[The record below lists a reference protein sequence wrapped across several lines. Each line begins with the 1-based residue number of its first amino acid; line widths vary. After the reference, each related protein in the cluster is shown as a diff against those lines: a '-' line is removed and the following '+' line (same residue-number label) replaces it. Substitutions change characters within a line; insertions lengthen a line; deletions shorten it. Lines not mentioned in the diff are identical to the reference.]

1 MNVHI
6 TDASFPVNHLS
17 MSHARADTASA
28 GQRHSSVLCRVIATI
43 AIAAATLFA
52 PFAPTV
58 VGAEEAASVPPAVA
72 SPADVRTGSLLLRDG
87 ERYVEAPRV
96 AADFDI
102 TVSGPTS
109 RARVTQ
115 IFDNPTK
122 NWVEAVYVHPLPDG
136 GAVDMLKMVIGDR
149 VVIGDIRER
158 VEAKAI
164 YEDAKRAG
172 RKATLFE
179 QERPNI
185 FTNSVANIG
194 PGERVVVQIEYQ
206 EPVHRSGNVSSLR
219 VPLVVAPRYNPA
231 PVVQTVDFKGGGWG
245 QAANDPVP
253 DRDRIT
259 PPVLDPR
266 VEAPTNPVAIT
277 VHLNAGF
284 PLGEVKSHHHAVDI
298 ESPAD
303 DVRVVRLDS
312 KVTPADR
319 DFELTWLPA
328 AADAPS
334 VGLFREHVGD
344 ADYVLAL
351 VTPPLLAD
359 ASRQALP
366 REIVFVIDNSG
377 SMGGTSIAQAKA
389 SLLFALGRLK
399 PQDRFNVIRFDHT
412 MEAVFR
418 DTVAADAANIDRATR
433 FVSAIQANGG
443 TEMVPPMKA
452 ALTDRRDGSSQ
463 YLRQV
468 VFLTDGEIGNE
479 QELFETIAAMRGR
492 SRVFMVGIGSA
503 PNSFL
508 MTRAAEIGRGTYT
521 HIGSV
526 DQVQERMRE
535 LTEKLE
541 SPAMTGLTANWSG
554 GEMDATPSPLPDLYR
569 GEPVVIA
576 AKLAAD
582 GHADGLVEIDGM
594 IGGRPWAFTLPVAKA
609 AEGAGVSKLWARR
622 KITDAEMAQRR
633 GQASAAETDRH
644 ILALALEHHLVSRVT
659 SLVAVDATPSR
670 PEGARL
676 ARADVPLNLPAGW
689 DFDKVFGERKPVE
702 KPAERRVD
710 ETPVLQ
716 PAEERRAD
724 AGDQPR
730 QAMAVSKVAAGPAS
744 AQGGIAGYLGN
755 APSQGVRL
763 PKTATDAEMKLTAG
777 LLLLGMSLLFLAF
790 GAWRRQTAE

>member
-1 MNVHI
+1 MNVLL
-6 TDASFPVNHLS
+6 DASLPVTPIPINRARDRTAFSRPHFPPLFPSFLVQL
-17 MSHARADTASA
+17 
-28 GQRHSSVLCRVIATI
+28 IALI
-43 AIAAATLFA
+43 AVAVATLFA
-52 PFAPTV
+52 PALSRAEGDATDLPV
-58 VGAEEAASVPPAVA
+58 VSSLAA
-72 SPADVRTGSLLLRDG
+72 VRAGSLLLRDG

-96 AADFDI
+96 ATDI
-102 TVSGPTS
+102 DIKVSGPTS

-122 NWVEAVYVHPLPDG
+122 NWVEAVYVNPLPDG
-136 GAVDMLKMVIGDR
+136 GAVDTLKMVIGDR
-149 VVIGDIRER
+149 FVIGDIKER
-158 VEAKAI
+158 GEAKAI
-164 YEDAKRAG
+164 YDDARRTG

-206 EPVHRSGNVSSLR
+206 EPVHRSGNTSSLR

-231 PVVQTVDFKGGGWG
+231 PVVQTVDFNDGGGWG
-245 QAANDPVP
+245 RATDDPVP

-266 VEAPTNPVAIT
+266 VTAPTNPVAIT

-284 PLGEVKSHHHAVDI
+284 PLGEVKSHHHAVNV
-298 ESPAD
+298 EAPAAD
-303 DVRVVRLDS
+303 ARVIRLDT

-319 DFELTWLPA
+319 DFELTWTPA
-328 AADAPS
+328 AADGPS
-334 VGLFREHVGD
+334 VGLFREHVGN

-351 VTPPLLAD
+351 VMPPALAD
-359 ASRQALP
+359 AQKETPP

-377 SMGGTSIAQAKA
+377 SMSGTSIAQAKA

-399 PQDRFNVIRFDHT
+399 PSDRFNVIRFDHT
-412 MEAVFR
+412 MEALFG
-418 DTVAADAANIDRATR
+418 DTIAAGAENIARANR
-433 FVSAIQANGG
+433 FVSAIQASGG

-452 ALTDRRDGSSQ
+452 ALTDRRGVSSP

-479 QELFETIAAMRGR
+479 QELFDTIAAMRGR

-541 SPAMTGLTANWSG
+541 SPAVTGLTARYSAG
-554 GEMDATPSPLPDLYR
+554 AIDATPDPLPDLYR

-576 AKLAAD
+576 ARIGATD
-582 GHADGLVEIDGM
+582 GVLEIKGL
-594 IGGRPWAFTLPVAKA
+594 IGDRPWTVTLPVAKA
-609 AEGAGVSKLWARR
+609 ADGAGLSKLWARR
-622 KITDAEMAQRR
+622 KITDAEMARR
-633 GQASAAETDRH
+633 HDRSAATEADKR
-644 ILALALEHHLVSRVT
+644 ILALALEHHLVSALT

-670 PEGARL
+670 PEGATL
-676 ARADVPLNLPAGW
+676 TRA
-689 DFDKVFGERKPVE
+689 
-702 KPAERRVD
+702 
-710 ETPVLQ
+710 
-716 PAEERRAD
+716 
-724 AGDQPR
+724 
-730 QAMAVSKVAAGPAS
+730 
-744 AQGGIAGYLGN
+744 
-755 APSQGVRL
+755 
-763 PKTATDAEMKLTAG
+763 
-777 LLLLGMSLLFLAF
+777 
-790 GAWRRQTAE
+790 